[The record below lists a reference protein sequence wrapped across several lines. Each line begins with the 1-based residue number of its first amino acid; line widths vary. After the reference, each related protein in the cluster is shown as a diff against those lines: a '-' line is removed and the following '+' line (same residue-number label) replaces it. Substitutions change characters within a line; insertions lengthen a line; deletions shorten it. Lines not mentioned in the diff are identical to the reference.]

1 MKESESVEMYL
12 ETIYVLQKRN
22 PYVRATD
29 IAEELGYSKPSVSIA
44 IKKLKEHGYI
54 ADSESGHIVL
64 SEKGCDLAG
73 STYEKHQ
80 VLKAMFIAIGADPR
94 LAEETACRLE
104 HVASDDLIEIIKQ
117 SLDHGK
123 LSGHAEQ

>member
-12 ETIYVLQKRN
+12 ETIYLLQKRN
-22 PYVRATD
+22 AHVRTTD

-54 ADSESGHIVL
+54 VDSEPGHIVL
-64 SEKGCDLAG
+64 SEKGRALAG

-80 VLKAMFIAIGADPR
+80 VLKAMFIAIGADHQ

-123 LSGHAEQ
+123 LSGTSAK

>member
-54 ADSESGHIVL
+54 AASESGHIVL
-64 SEKGCDLAG
+64 SEKGRNLAG

-80 VLKAMFIAIGADPR
+80 VLKAMFIAIGADPC

-117 SLDHGK
+117 SLDRGK
-123 LSGHAEQ
+123 LSEHAEQ